1 MDLAARDAAHLQLA
15 PRIVWLHHPDFL
27 QGRPRPVPSA
37 GKTARKRVAPP
48 PCTAYTA
55 PVSITEILEEL
66 PRLPDAERQVIFR
79 RLIELDAGANIE
91 ETPEMLAAI
100 DAGIRSMATGPYV
113 PLEEARQ
120 RIAGWIT
127 R

>member
-1 MDLAARDAAHLQLA
+1 M
-15 PRIVWLHHPDFL
+15 WLHHPEFL
-27 QGRPRPVPSA
+27 QGHPRPVPSA
-37 GKTARKRVAPP
+37 VKAARKRVAPP
-48 PCTAYTA
+48 PSTAYTA

-100 DAGIRSMATGPYV
+100 DAGIRSMATGPGV

>member
-1 MDLAARDAAHLQLA
+1 
-15 PRIVWLHHPDFL
+15 
-27 QGRPRPVPSA
+27 
-37 GKTARKRVAPP
+37 
-48 PCTAYTA
+48 
-55 PVSITEILEEL
+55 VSITEILEEL

-79 RLIELDAGANIE
+79 RLIELDAETDIE

-100 DAGIRSMATGPYV
+100 DAGIRSIEIGPSL

-120 RIAGWIT
+120 RIAGWTT